1 MQQNVGSMDKVV
13 RVIIGL
19 ALLSLVFVLKGS
31 IRWLGLIGLVPIFT
45 AFVGWCPAYSLFGIN
60 SSTKKD

>member
-1 MQQNVGSMDKVV
+1 MQQNVGSADKVV

-19 ALLSLVFVLKGS
+19 VLVSLVFFLNGS

-45 AFVGWCPAYSLFGIN
+45 AFVGWCPAYSLFGL
-60 SSTKKD
+60 STSAKKH